1 MLISIGERL
10 YEIGLR
16 KAIGATDTQ
25 IFLQFLAESA
35 LLSLIGGL
43 VGVGA
48 GVGINMMVSR
58 FFTGGLP
65 IHIFGILAAL
75 GISIA
80 LGVLY
85 GLYPAIRAAR
95 MEPVDALRSAA

>member
-1 MLISIGERL
+1 
-10 YEIGLR
+10 
-16 KAIGATDTQ
+16 
-25 IFLQFLAESA
+25 
-35 LLSLIGGL
+35 
-43 VGVGA
+43 
-48 GVGINMMVSR
+48 MMVSR

-80 LGVLY
+80 LGILY